1 MTRCNGM
8 TLLEVLV
15 ALTIFS
21 LASLSLLQSLGQLAT
36 GTARLEEK
44 TWADWVAENQ
54 LVELRLQKVWP
65 PLRWTMGE
73 SEQAGRRWY
82 WRWRGVE
89 THSAEMRDLEI
100 EVSPTPWRE
109 NSAPATVLRTYVVRR

>member
-1 MTRCNGM
+1 MKRYSGM

-21 LASLSLLQSLGQLAT
+21 LAALSLLQGLGQLAT
-36 GTARLEEK
+36 GTGRLEEK
-44 TWADWVAENQ
+44 TWADWTAENQ
-54 LVELRLQKVWP
+54 LVELRLKKVWP
-65 PLRWTMGE
+65 PLRWTAGE

-89 THSAEMRDLEI
+89 THRAEVRTLEI
-100 EVSPTPWRE
+100 EVS
-109 NSAPATVLRTYVVRR
+109 SAPWHENRSPVTVLRTYVVRQ